1 MFFYLLLCGSLSSIG
16 ACGVNVDFISEKWMT
31 RILVK
36 VVELALDVFERA
48 KRISSILI
56 SVVRINVIG

>member
-1 MFFYLLLCGSLSSIG
+1 MGRCSLSSIG